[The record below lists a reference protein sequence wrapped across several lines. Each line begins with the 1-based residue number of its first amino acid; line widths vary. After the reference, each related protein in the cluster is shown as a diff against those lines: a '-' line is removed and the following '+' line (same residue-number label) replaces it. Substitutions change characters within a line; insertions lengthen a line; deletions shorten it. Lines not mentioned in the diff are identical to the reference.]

1 VFVVDWLRILFPS
14 LSVHLLIQS
23 FKSSSRFLCLMMKQ
37 TLLIIAALCCA
48 SVALA
53 AGKPNILFILADD
66 MGYSDMSWQGSP
78 IQTPNLDKLRAGG
91 MFLERN
97 YVQPQCT
104 PSRVAFL
111 TGNYP
116 YRFGLHEHIVLHT
129 SLNGIPGEVK
139 TIAEKMQ
146 EGGYRTSVI
155 GKWHVGS
162 HLQSYMPHHQGF
174 DHSFIGI
181 AGTLR
186 YWNYTNRDAH
196 ELIRNGEKVYANAPQ
211 NNEASGNTYATDMWA
226 QEAIDVI
233 NRHDE
238 KDPLFMFLSFNAP
251 HHPLDAKASVLAKYD
266 EADVDPYWSGPD
278 AKKKRNA
285 RGRTRYMALVD
296 SMDTAIGNV
305 IAALKTKG
313 VLDNTLIVFC
323 SDNGGIIEADNRPL
337 RSGKGD
343 SFEGAIRVPGIAY
356 WPGKIKSGSTSSE
369 LVYMADWYATFAQ
382 LAGMQTESYKDG
394 ISAWDVLQGKRGER
408 RNVPI
413 VSSSRHALITGDH
426 SLVGGGSD
434 YQQLVE
440 NGLQGFSFFDLN
452 VDVSQAKPT
461 SAYPEAEQ
469 QAEAALAMHLQEAQR
484 GYFNWDIKYAHTTE
498 RWKNRVGDHS
508 YDIVVNDMPELKV
521 SGSRAVIAPLC
532 KDFAYQL
539 QGTLDGN
546 TWYDIA
552 EYVSK
557 QDAAS
562 YTFPTFRAKTG
573 TKEYRVQTAQHFG
586 LPAYEHFGAPATG
599 ELDAFLPNLD
609 EVGNVSVAN
618 DWLEL
623 RYGSGDASGSSR
635 TRYFIVPH
643 SRGKIYASMKI
654 RFEGLEPECV
664 GQINWLR
671 QNGWNG
677 KTVTPVSLQIQ
688 SDGVTLDHTDTV
700 RRNPSTRLS
709 GYDGQAV
716 NVLFEFDLGTT
727 GKDTLKVYLN
737 PGKELSEPAAVFN
750 GEFTFD
756 RLQFA
761 LAGRGG
767 STLMVDDVR
776 IGTRLQD
783 VQP

>member
-1 VFVVDWLRILFPS
+1 
-14 LSVHLLIQS
+14 
-23 FKSSSRFLCLMMKQ
+23 MKT
-37 TLLIIAALCCA
+37 TLLAIAACCCA
-48 SVALA
+48 SVVLA
-53 AGKPNILFILADD
+53 ADKPVRQAHDKPNIVFILADD

-162 HLQSYMPHHQGF
+162 HLQSYMPHNQGF

-196 ELIRNGEKVYANAPQ
+196 ELIRNDKKVYANAPQ

-233 NRHDE
+233 NRHDT
-238 KDPLFMFLSFNAP
+238 KDPFFMFLSFNAP
-251 HHPLDAKASVLAKYD
+251 HHPLDVKESVLAKYN
-266 EADVDPYWSGPD
+266 EADVDPYWSAPD
-278 AKKKRNA
+278 AKKNRNA

-296 SMDTAIGNV
+296 SMDAAIGNV
-305 IAALKTKG
+305 IEALEDKG

-343 SFEGAIRVPGIAY
+343 SFEGGIRVPGIAY
-356 WPGKIKSGSTSSE
+356 WPSKIQPGSSSSE
-369 LVYMADWYATFAQ
+369 LVYMADWYATFAE
-382 LAGMQTESYKDG
+382 LAGMQTEANKDG

-408 RNVPI
+408 RSVPI
-413 VSSSRHALITGDH
+413 ISSGRHAYITGDH

-434 YQQLVE
+434 YQLLVD
-440 NGLQGFSFFDLN
+440 NSLQSFNFFDLN
-452 VDVSQAKPT
+452 ADVSQAKPT
-461 SAYPEAEQ
+461 NAFPEAEQ
-469 QAEAALAMHLQEAQR
+469 QAEAALAEHLQEAQR
-484 GYFNWDIKYAHTTE
+484 GYFNWDVKYAHTTE
-498 RWKNRVGDHS
+498 RWKNRAGDHS
-508 YDIVVNDMPELKV
+508 YDIVVNDLPELKV

-532 KDFAYQL
+532 KEFAYQL

-552 EYVSK
+552 EYTSK
-557 QDAAS
+557 QDADRYS
-562 YTFPTFRAKTG
+562 FRNIRPENGNQA
-573 TKEYRVQTAQHFG
+573 YRVQTTQHFG
-586 LPAYEHFGAPATG
+586 LPAYEHFGTPAVG
-599 ELDAFLPNLD
+599 ELDAFLPKLD
-609 EVGNVSVAN
+609 EVGNVAVVKGALYLSYDPA
-618 DWLEL
+618 DE
-623 RYGSGDASGSSR
+623 SGSSR

-643 SRGKIYASMKI
+643 SRGKIYASMQI
-654 RFEGLEPECV
+654 RFEGSEPECV

-677 KTVTPVSLQIQ
+677 QTVTPVSLQIQ
-688 SDGVTLDHTDTV
+688 SDGITLDHTDTV
-700 RRNPSTRLS
+700 RRHPKTRLS
-709 GYDGQAV
+709 GYDGNSVQ
-716 NVLFEFDLGTT
+716 VLFEFDLGTT
-727 GKDTLKVYLN
+727 GKDMLKVYLN
-737 PGKELSEPAAVFN
+737 PGKELSAPAAVFN

-767 STLMVDDVR
+767 STLAADEVR